1 MIFATEDIALGFI
14 GTPACPHF
22 LFPLGQRGKTAP
34 ASHIG
39 LPKPSFQTIAFP
51 EMYLLGKAVEYCVQK
66 D

>member
-14 GTPACPHF
+14 GTLAVPIS
-22 LFPLGQRGKTAP
+22 FPNWATGKTVP
-34 ASHIG
+34 AFHVG

-51 EMYLLGKAVEYCVQK
+51 EMYLLGKAVECCVQK